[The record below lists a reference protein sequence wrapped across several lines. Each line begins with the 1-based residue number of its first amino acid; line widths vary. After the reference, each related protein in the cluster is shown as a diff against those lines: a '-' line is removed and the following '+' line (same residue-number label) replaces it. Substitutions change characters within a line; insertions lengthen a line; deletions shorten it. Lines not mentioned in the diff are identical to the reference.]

1 MEVTAA
7 VNELPIRDTNRNRR
21 REGGET
27 RPPGFISNGPFAAAG
42 SDEVFRF
49 FPRNRVTNS
58 SQNRLDRWRD
68 EKRVT
73 LSKREKAMPDG
84 SRKRRHSADR
94 AKQQWYAHHRA
105 IRFSRRFLGVPVA

>member
-1 MEVTAA
+1 MT
-7 VNELPIRDTNRNRR
+7 LPIRDKTEIDDSGRAGKLALPALFRR
-21 REGGET
+21 
-27 RPPGFISNGPFAAAG
+27 PSIAAAG

>member
-21 REGGET
+21 PGGRGNSPSRLYFE
-27 RPPGFISNGPFAAAG
+27 RPDCGGR
-42 SDEVFRF
+42 FRRIF
-49 FPRNRVTNS
+49 QIFSRNRVTNS
-58 SQNRLDRWRD
+58 SQNRLERWRD
-68 EKRVT
+68 EKLVT
-73 LSKREKAMPDG
+73 LSKREKVMPDG

-105 IRFSRRFLGVPVA
+105 IRFSRRFLGGPVA